1 MPIQIWNKF
10 TEMLS
15 VTDDAKEPRDPLHVA
30 TAALMIHVSLTHEDI
45 GDSEKQAVLLSIQNH
60 FDLQESEAL
69 QVFEKAYEHH
79 NESTDLYRFTRVIM
93 EEMEYEQQKEIV
105 RLLYRVAFADNHLEH
120 FEEHIVTRIASL
132 LGVGPKDRVAMK
144 QQVRAEI
151 SEE

>member
-1 MPIQIWNKF
+1 
-10 TEMLS
+10 
-15 VTDDAKEPRDPLHVA
+15 
-30 TAALMIHVSLTHEDI
+30 
-45 GDSEKQAVLLSIQNH
+45 
-60 FDLQESEAL
+60 
-69 QVFEKAYEHH
+69 
-79 NESTDLYRFTRVIM
+79 M